1 MGIGEIST
9 RAGRHVAQPAGYR
22 AFLPAPLPPVPPL
35 DLGGDLQS
43 LLSGADRAL
52 GRLDGSVLTLS
63 NPDVFVL
70 MYVRKEAV
78 VLERLRQLSPRQRGQ
93 IVSRFLRAI
102 TA

>member
-1 MGIGEIST
+1 MSLSLPGTERFSRRRCRPFHRWIWAGI
-9 RAGRHVAQPAGYR
+9 
-22 AFLPAPLPPVPPL
+22 
-35 DLGGDLQS
+35 QS

-63 NPDVFVL
+63 NPDLFVL